1 LNSGRLFWTQEN
13 LNQNMAQ
20 LPLYYKNLKRT
31 GSPPSKQWK
40 EYYLMVILFVAF
52 IILIPGVLWFLP
64 DVEVNLSYDKVYD
77 HFTGGIDTTRLSEPT
92 LTHTEVP
99 SLESGNGKIVQSP
112 PVLINSPSANISSP
126 VNVKLPMVEE
136 QKQNNSAASRKVGS
150 EIREEPLISDED
162 ANSAT
167 PATMVVNEENERRR
181 LKIIEVSGSVS
192 KLICTN
198 GPTGWMF
205 LCL

>member
-1 LNSGRLFWTQEN
+1 
-13 LNQNMAQ
+13 MAQ
-20 LPLYYKNLKRT
+20 LPLYYKNSKRI
-31 GSPPSKQWK
+31 GPPPIKQWK
-40 EYYLMVILFVAF
+40 EYYLMAILFVAF

-77 HFTGGIDTTRLSEPT
+77 RFRGGIDTTRLSEPT

-99 SLESGNGKIVQSP
+99 SLETGNDKIVQNP
-112 PVLINSPSANISSP
+112 PVLITPPSANISSP
-126 VNVKLPMVEE
+126 ANVKLPTVEE
-136 QKQNNSAASRKVGS
+136 QKQKHLAASRKVSS
-150 EIREEPLISDED
+150 EIWEKTLISDED

-167 PATMVVNEENERRR
+167 PTTTEVDEENERRR

-198 GPTGWMF
+198 GLTGWMC